1 MASAHVASP
10 AEGPPGAQIQRLQQ
24 QQIEAAK
31 ALNPQPRVLS
41 PAGEPAPLKSVASL
55 PVETPCFPIREV
67 VLEESEFQWLAR
79 FLQPIAGQCVGKA
92 ALARIQDAANRA
104 DRFPIVAPVINEIGE
119 KVKESSR

>member
-1 MASAHVASP
+1 VASAHVASP

-31 ALNPQPRVLS
+31 ALNPQPTVLL
-41 PAGEPAPLKSVASL
+41 PAGESASLKSVATL
-55 PVETPCFPIREV
+55 PLETPCFPIREV
-67 VLEESEFQWLAR
+67 LLEDSSLDWLAR

-92 ALARIQDAANRA
+92 ALARIQDAANWA